1 MFVRRSECCR
11 ESNLLLMC
19 DMLPVE
25 LCRKKGRINHH
36 GVHKIRA
43 RTIALAFL
51 FASAMQGV
59 SSQPINA
66 QSSRQSYMPLE
77 ITVEKVSVT
86 DKDLDQAAKFCLIK
100 EGSLKKGS
108 TVNDR
113 PTPAQTIV
121 MATMCP

>member
-1 MFVRRSECCR
+1 
-11 ESNLLLMC
+11 MC
-19 DMLPVE
+19 DMLPNE

-36 GVHKIRA
+36 IVPKIRA
-43 RTIALAFL
+43 CTIALAFL
-51 FASAMQGV
+51 MQVV

-66 QSSRQSYMPLE
+66 QSSRKSYMPLE

-108 TVNDR
+108 TINDR

>member
-1 MFVRRSECCR
+1 MI
-11 ESNLLLMC
+11 
-19 DMLPVE
+19 PVE
-25 LCRKKGRINHH
+25 LYRKKGRINHH
-36 GVHKIRA
+36 EVHKIRA

-51 FASAMQGV
+51 FASAMQGI

-66 QSSRQSYMPLE
+66 QSSRQSHMPLE
-77 ITVEKVSVT
+77 ITVEKVSIT

-100 EGSLKKGS
+100 ESSLKKGS
-108 TVNDR
+108 TINDR